1 MVNVLIS
8 TCLTAD
14 VKHGATADVKHGA
27 LLTISSTSSSSK
39 ARKKNNINAV
49 QIKKQYGIAGDFG
62 GDIIWA
68 CFGNL

>member
-39 ARKKNNINAV
+39 ARKK
-49 QIKKQYGIAGDFG
+49 KQY
-62 GDIIWA
+62 
-68 CFGNL
+68 